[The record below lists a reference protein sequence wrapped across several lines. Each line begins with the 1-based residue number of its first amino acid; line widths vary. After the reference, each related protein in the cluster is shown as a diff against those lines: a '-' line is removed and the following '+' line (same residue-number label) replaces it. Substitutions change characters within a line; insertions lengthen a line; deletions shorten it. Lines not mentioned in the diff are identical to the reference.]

1 MRLASIM
8 LSAILLSCLSIQAH
22 AVDAGV
28 IAVPSMNVPNMN
40 MPDPNPKPLVKL
52 NNNPNQALNQTVN
65 MSPNQTK
72 AAQMQQDVEPMDVSG
87 KWLIKFNDRTD
98 SSLTLTIWSS
108 GGTKIMGYGTLIED
122 GAENS
127 LTARGSV
134 TAQGLTLTAKL
145 AAPEYANQKFD
156 ECYLDLFMLNNILLG
171 TYVLSDGL
179 SSGKGNA
186 TAVKL

>member
-28 IAVPSMNVPNMN
+28 IAEPSMNVPNMG
-40 MPDPNPKPLVKL
+40 MPDPTPKPLVKL
-52 NNNPNQALNQTVN
+52 DNPDQALKQTDN
-65 MSPNQTK
+65 MSPNQTQV
-72 AAQMQQDVEPMDVSG
+72 AQMQQEGGPMDVSG
-87 KWLIKFNDRTD
+87 KWSIKFNDKTG
-98 SSLTLTIWSS
+98 SSLTLTLWSS
-108 GGTKIMGYGTLIED
+108 GGAKIMGYGTLIED
-122 GAENS
+122 GAESS

-134 TAQGLTLTAKL
+134 TEKELTLTAML
-145 AAPEYANQKFD
+145 AAPENANQKFD
-156 ECYLDLFMLNNILLG
+156 ECYLDLFMLNNTLSG
-171 TYVLSDGL
+171 TYVLSGGL